1 MRLTEKSLI
10 YEENLAFENLSL
22 IIKKKKPSL
31 AAFDPEP
38 VGQQTKAAPI
48 APHKKR
54 CIVTIDVQTVFTV
67 C

>member
-10 YEENLAFENLSL
+10 YEENSAFENLSL
-22 IIKKKKPSL
+22 IITKNKTL
-31 AAFDPEP
+31 AVFDPEP

>member
-1 MRLTEKSLI
+1 MTEKKVWSVRKNQL
-10 YEENLAFENLSL
+10 FENLSL
-22 IIKKKKPSL
+22 IRRKQKPF
-31 AAFDPEP
+31 AVFDPEP